1 MTILSEQDILNYSN
15 NGFLIKKNFFNESEA
30 LEIKKWIDDY
40 QKRDPLDW
48 SGKENAYYETSLLDE
63 KSRILSRIEK
73 FADFHSGLKNIAESS
88 RLLDHLQDLVG
99 EECILFKEKINL
111 KQPGGNGFRTH
122 QDIVSRWDDFAS
134 YFINVFVTIDECTIE
149 NGCLEIAKGFTKK
162 ELITDYDSPIDEN
175 LEKDMNFVPCLT
187 SPGDVI
193 FFDCFIPHRSK
204 PNLSGN
210 QRRNMYLTYNK
221 KSEGDKRMKYYERK
235 EKEMPPDDKRSNDT
249 FKDSPIHMAIYKT
262 K

>member
-122 QDIVSRWDDFAS
+122 QDIVSRWMILQAISSMFLS
-134 YFINVFVTIDECTIE
+134 LLMNVQLKMVVW
-149 NGCLEIAKGFTKK
+149 K
-162 ELITDYDSPIDEN
+162 SQ
-175 LEKDMNFVPCLT
+175 KDL
-187 SPGDVI
+187 
-193 FFDCFIPHRSK
+193 
-204 PNLSGN
+204 
-210 QRRNMYLTYNK
+210 QRKN
-221 KSEGDKRMKYYERK
+221 
-235 EKEMPPDDKRSNDT
+235 
-249 FKDSPIHMAIYKT
+249 
-262 K
+262 

>member
-1 MTILSEQDILNYSN
+1 MSVLSEQDILNYNN
-15 NGFLIKKNFFNESEA
+15 NGFLIKKEFFDESEA

-40 QKRDPLDW
+40 QKRKPLDW

-73 FADFHSGLKNIAESS
+73 FTDFHYGLKNIAESS
-88 RLLDHLQDLVG
+88 RLLDHLQELVG

-134 YFINVFVTIDECTIE
+134 YFINVFVTVDECTIE

-162 ELITDYDSPIDEN
+162 ELITDYDSPIDET

-193 FFDCFIPHRSK
+193 IFDCFIPHRSK
-204 PNLSGN
+204 PNLSNN

-221 KSEGDKRMKYYERK
+221 KSEGDKRMKYYQRK

-249 FKDSPIHMAIYKT
+249 FKDSPIHMAMYKT

>member
-149 NGCLEIAKGFTKK
+149 NGCLEIAKGFQLKI
-162 ELITDYDSPIDEN
+162 L
-175 LEKDMNFVPCLT
+175 FGLT
-187 SPGDVI
+187 
-193 FFDCFIPHRSK
+193 
-204 PNLSGN
+204 
-210 QRRNMYLTYNK
+210 
-221 KSEGDKRMKYYERK
+221 
-235 EKEMPPDDKRSNDT
+235 
-249 FKDSPIHMAIYKT
+249 
-262 K
+262 